1 MAKKNKGKTPKM
13 WIKCSCGRTL
23 ATATFPRDEYGEPLY
38 HGRGIWGLIVH
49 VPRGNNNND
58 VYQGTKAGVPDA
70 EVYNFRCDYTPEKFT
85 RGLYRPRDERRDGRR
100 ACGRTYSVRG
110 ETILKHWQDL
120 AGITEHIAPLWAEA
134 EKLPVAERMY
144 RDFSFYEDQMNLE
157 REYYRKAGR
166 HWEMVLH

>member
-23 ATATFPRDEYGEPLY
+23 ATATFPRDEYGDPLY
-38 HGRGIWGLIVH
+38 ATSGIDGLLIN
-49 VPRGNNNND
+49 VPRGGNNND
-58 VYQGTKAGVPDA
+58 VYDGLTYRGDGAR
-70 EVYNFRCDYTPEKFT
+70 VYNFRCDYTPERFT
-85 RGLYRPRDERRDGRR
+85 RGLYRPRDERRNGRR

-120 AGITEHIAPLWAEA
+120 AGITEHIGPLWAEA
-134 EKLPVAERMY
+134 AKIPFAERMG
-144 RDFSFYEDQMNLE
+144 RDYSYTHDQMKLE